1 MRYEIDGL
9 SPRVREAAHRASG
22 LAERIWDQIDEVVFA
37 NQKRVLD
44 AFLHERVNLTH
55 LWPSTGYGYGD
66 EGRSALERVYA
77 RTFGAEAALVRMH
90 WASGTHVLKTALHGL
105 LRPGDGLLCVAG
117 RPYDTVMPILKDLA
131 SEWGVSYR
139 ESRCLLDYQAGA
151 LSEDGLERALE
162 EEIRDNTRLILI
174 QRSRGYSARKSLAL
188 DSVGTLSRIARR
200 RWPHVITL
208 VDNCYCEFVERDEPP
223 SVGADLAAGSL
234 IKNPGGGICPTGGY
248 VAGRKDCVQK
258 VAAALYAPGLG
269 DEVGSNPYGYRD
281 MFQGLFMAPRTVGEA
296 LKGAVFASAFFRE
309 LGLDV
314 DPGPSDERS
323 DIVQAVTLGSAE
335 RLKEFAAC
343 IQSCSPVDSIAEP
356 EPWDMPGYEHKV
368 IMAAGTFVQ
377 GSSIELSCDAP
388 FVPPYTA
395 YLQGGLS
402 KEHVILACL
411 TAGQALAAQALI

>member
-1 MRYEIDGL
+1 MNYDLDGL
-9 SPRVREAAHRASG
+9 SPRVREAADCARRRAEG
-22 LAERIWDQIDEVVFA
+22 AWDRIDDAVFS

-44 AFLHERVNLTH
+44 AFIRERVSLTH

-77 RTFGAEAALVRMH
+77 RVFGAEAALVRMH

-105 LRPGDGLLCVAG
+105 LRPGDGLLSVTG
-117 RPYDTVMPILKDLA
+117 RPYETVMPILKSLSSD
-131 SEWGVSYR
+131 WRVSYK
-139 ESRCLLDYQAGA
+139 ESSCLLEYQSGRLA
-151 LSEDGLERALE
+151 EDGLERALSD
-162 EEIRDNTRLILI
+162 EIGESTRVMLV
-174 QRSRGYSARKSLAL
+174 QRSRGYSARQSLNL
-188 DSVGTLSRIARR
+188 GTIETLSRIVRR
-200 RWPHVITL
+200 RWPHVVTL
-208 VDNCYCEFVERDEPP
+208 VDNCYCEFVQSAEPP
-223 SVGADLAAGSL
+223 SVGADLAVGSL

-248 VAGRKDCVQK
+248 VAGRRDCVRK
-258 VAAALYAPGLG
+258 VAEALYAPGLG

-281 MFQGLFMAPRTVGEA
+281 MFQGLFMAPKTVGQA

-314 DPGPSDERS
+314 DPEPSDERF

-335 RLKEFAAC
+335 RLSAFASC
-343 IQSCSPVDSIAEP
+343 IQHWSPVDSFAEP
-356 EPWDMPGYEHKV
+356 EPWDMPGYEHKI

-411 TAGQALAAQALI
+411 MTGQALADRALI